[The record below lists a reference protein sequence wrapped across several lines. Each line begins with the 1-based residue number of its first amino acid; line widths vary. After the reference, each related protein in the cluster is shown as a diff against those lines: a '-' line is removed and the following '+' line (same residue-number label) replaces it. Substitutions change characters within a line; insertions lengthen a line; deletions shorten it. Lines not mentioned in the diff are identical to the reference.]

1 MREILSKNDEITD
14 LSREMKQEFNLSE
27 SSSLFGTCVDG
38 LITWM
43 QQREDDLPESSLN
56 FEKTWSGR
64 RQELRNWLA
73 PALRSLV
80 QLRNDVG

>member
-43 QQREDDLPESSLN
+43 HQREDDLP
-56 FEKTWSGR
+56 
-64 RQELRNWLA
+64 QEAQMAKFNNSRDVTFVRNTA
-73 PALRSLV
+73 I
-80 QLRNDVG
+80 

>member
-1 MREILSKNDEITD
+1 MREILSKNDEVTD

-43 QQREDDLPESSLN
+43 HQREDDLP
-56 FEKTWSGR
+56 
-64 RQELRNWLA
+64 QEVQMAKFNNSRDVTFVRNTA
-73 PALRSLV
+73 I
-80 QLRNDVG
+80 